1 VQLKFGDFVVI
12 KIFSTTEVKAALV
25 TWGKTQE
32 LIVQLSFLTQ
42 ILKLG
47 RFPHE
52 AFVSQQ
58 KFNYSIFDS
67 PLSGSAI

>member
-32 LIVQLSFLTQ
+32 LIVQLSFFNTNS
-42 ILKLG
+42 KVG